1 MQDKNKEGIERNI
14 MNGVLHARKSG
25 VKFMYLK
32 KNTLHDVKKGN
43 KLENNKRKQ
52 NGTPLDKENN
62 LYN

>member
-1 MQDKNKEGIERNI
+1 MLGNLVRSSCIW
-14 MNGVLHARKSG
+14 
-25 VKFMYLK
+25 K

-52 NGTPLDKENN
+52 NGTPPNKENN